1 MDMAETDPLADALA
15 VVLYSEIKAAGW
27 TLKKLSVELDLS
39 EQTLQRYLT
48 RRERGMP
55 ASVLTRTAR
64 LIGVPLAEIVE
75 SAEKRV
81 QRGSAVGKA
90 TRRKTG

>member
-1 MDMAETDPLADALA
+1 MATVDPLADALA

-27 TLKKLSVELDLS
+27 NLEKLGKELGMS

-55 ASVLTRTAR
+55 ASVLTRTSR
-64 LIGVPLAEIVE
+64 IIGVPLGDIVE
-75 SAEKRV
+75 AAE
-81 QRGSAVGKA
+81 
-90 TRRKTG
+90 RRLARESDPGRTA